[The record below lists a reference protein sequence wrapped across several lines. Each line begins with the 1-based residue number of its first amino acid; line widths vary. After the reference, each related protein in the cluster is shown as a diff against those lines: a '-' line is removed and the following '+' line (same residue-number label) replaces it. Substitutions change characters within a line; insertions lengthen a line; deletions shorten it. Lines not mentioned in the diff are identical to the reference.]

1 VHHHGAGL
9 RQILERAGL
18 STSDQDAVVSGL
30 QTSPMSAPGL
40 TSRELALLGYAE
52 TLTLSP
58 ASITSAH
65 IDTLRAAGLDDRAI
79 HDACA
84 IVAYFAF
91 VNRIADG
98 LGVELEAAPDGRP

>member
-9 RQILERAGL
+9 RVILSKAGL
-18 STSDQDAVVSGL
+18 PATDQDALIAGL
-30 QTSPMSAPGL
+30 QTSPRSAPGL
-40 TSRELALLGYAE
+40 SPKEAALLDYAE
-52 TLTLSP
+52 ALTLSP
-58 ASITSAH
+58 AAIRTTH
-65 IDTLRAAGLDDRAI
+65 IDVLRSEGFDDRAI

-98 LGVELEAAPDGRP
+98 LGVDIEG

>member
-9 RQILERAGL
+9 RLIL
-18 STSDQDAVVSGL
+18 STVGVAADTQEAVIAGL
-30 QTSPMSAPGL
+30 QTSPRSAPGL
-40 TSRELALLGYAE
+40 SAREDALLDYAD
-52 TLTLSP
+52 TLTLTP
-58 ASITSAH
+58 AAVRRPQVER
-65 IDTLRAAGLDDRAI
+65 LRNEGLDDRAI

-98 LGVELEAAPDGRP
+98 LGVELEG

>member
-9 RQILERAGL
+9 RVILSRAGVAEAE
-18 STSDQDAVVSGL
+18 QDALVRGL
-30 QTSPMSAPGL
+30 QSSPVSSPGL
-40 TSRELALLGYAE
+40 TPNEHALLAYAE
-52 TLTLSP
+52 ALTVSP
-58 ASITSAH
+58 ASICAGH
-65 IDTLRAAGLDDRAI
+65 IEALRAAGYGDRAI

-98 LGVELEAAPDGRP
+98 LGVEAEA